1 MRHLTVYAR
10 FITIIA
16 VLSAVFVAV
25 MAYQI
30 WVVRSTV
37 IEERQVK
44 VLDIVETAKK
54 ILAFY
59 DEKARAGKL
68 QPGEAR
74 QLAFDAIGAM
84 RWGPYAD
91 YIGVYGAGKD
101 NAGITY
107 VHANPKY
114 INVNRWD
121 FKDSHGRPLIQDIV
135 EKARAGGG
143 YVEYNVPRVIGG
155 KEQAKLSYV
164 SGYGDGDKSLVIQ
177 AGVYIDDIDEVIF
190 SRAVWIAAGGL
201 AGLLIAT
208 FTALFLGRGLVR
220 PLDRICGV
228 MDGLAAGNIATEVPY
243 RDRRNEIGRISRS
256 LGVFKD
262 ALVDAERLRE
272 EQSGAEQRQ
281 LAQRK
286 VDMARL
292 ADDFENAIGEI
303 VNTVSSASSG
313 LEESAVALA
322 ANAER
327 SLELTTI
334 VAAASGETSTNVQS
348 VASAT
353 EEMAS
358 SVSEIGRQVQAS
370 AGIAT
375 KAVGEAQQTNDRV
388 GELAKAAA
396 RIGDVVE
403 LINMIAGQTN
413 LLALN
418 ATIEAARAGEAGRGF
433 AVVAAE
439 VKALAEQ
446 TAKATSEI
454 GLQVTGIQT
463 ATQDSVAAIKEIG
476 RTIERMSEIASSIAS
491 AVEEQGSATNEI
503 SRNVQHVSRAAQQV
517 SSNISDVQRGASE
530 TGSASSVVLSAAR
543 LLSGDS
549 NRLKVEVSKFLSSV
563 RAA

>member
-1 MRHLTVYAR
+1 MRHLTVYGR
-10 FITIIA
+10 FITIVL

-25 MAYQI
+25 MAYQV
-30 WVVRSTV
+30 WVVRNTV

-54 ILAFY
+54 ILSYY
-59 DEKARAGKL
+59 DEKARAGTLK
-68 QPGEAR
+68 PAEAQ

-84 RWGPYAD
+84 RWGQYAD
-91 YIGVYGAGKD
+91 YIGIYGAGQD
-101 NAGITY
+101 NAGVTY

-121 FKDSHGRPLIQDIV
+121 FKDSQGHLLIQNLV
-135 EKARAGGG
+135 AKARAGGG
-143 YVEYNVPRVIGG
+143 FVEYLVPRVAGG
-155 KEQAKLSYV
+155 KEVSKLSYV
-164 SGYGDGDKSLVIQ
+164 SGYGTGDKSLVIQ
-177 AGVYIDDIDEVIF
+177 AGVYVDDIDEVIF
-190 SRAVWIAAGGL
+190 SRAVWIAVGGL
-201 AGLLIAT
+201 AGLLVAT
-208 FTALFLGRGLVR
+208 LTALYLGRGLVR

-228 MDGLAAGNIATEVPY
+228 MDGLASGDLAIEVPY
-243 RDRRNEIGRISRS
+243 RDRHNEIGRISRS

-262 ALVDAERLRE
+262 ALVDAERVRE
-272 EQSGAEQRQ
+272 QQSGAEQRQ
-281 LAQRK
+281 LSQRRA
-286 VDMARL
+286 DMNRL
-292 ADDFENAIGEI
+292 ADDFENAVGEI
-303 VNTVSSASSG
+303 VNTVSSASAG
-313 LEESAVALA
+313 LEQSAVNLSAT
-322 ANAER
+322 AER

-334 VAAASGETSTNVQS
+334 VVAASGETSSNVQS

-375 KAVGEAQQTNDRV
+375 QAVQQAQETNDRV

-433 AVVAAE
+433 AVVASE

-446 TAKATSEI
+446 TAKATNEI

-476 RTIERMSEIASSIAS
+476 STIERMSEIASSIAS
-491 AVEEQGSATNEI
+491 AVEQQGSATNEI
-503 SRNVQHVSRAAQQV
+503 SRNVQHVARAAQQV
-517 SSNISDVQRGASE
+517 SSNITDVQRGASE

-549 NRLKVEVSKFLSSV
+549 NRLRVEVSKFLNSV

>member
-1 MRHLTVYAR
+1 MRHLSVYGR
-10 FITIIA
+10 FITIVL

-25 MAYQI
+25 MAYQV
-30 WVVRSTV
+30 WVVRNTV

-54 ILAFY
+54 ILSYY
-59 DEKARAGKL
+59 DEKAKAGNLKPADA
-68 QPGEAR
+68 Q

-84 RWGPYAD
+84 RWGQYAD
-91 YIGVYGAGKD
+91 YIGIYGAGKD
-101 NAGITY
+101 NAGVTY

-121 FKDSHGRPLIQDIV
+121 FKDSQGHLLIQDLV
-135 EKARAGGG
+135 AKARAGGG
-143 YVEYNVPRVIGG
+143 FVEYLVPRFAGG
-155 KEQAKLSYV
+155 KEVSKLSYV
-164 SGYGDGDKSLVIQ
+164 SGYGTGDKSLVVQ
-177 AGVYIDDIDEVIF
+177 AGVYVDDIDEVIF
-190 SRAVWIAAGGL
+190 SRAVWIAVGGL
-201 AGLLIAT
+201 AGLLVAT
-208 FTALFLGRGLVR
+208 LTALFLGRGLVR
-220 PLDRICGV
+220 PLDRMCGV
-228 MDGLAAGNIATEVPY
+228 MDGLASGDLAIEVPF

-262 ALVDAERLRE
+262 ALVDAERVRE
-272 EQSGAEQRQ
+272 QQSGAEQRQ
-281 LAQRK
+281 LSQRRA
-286 VDMARL
+286 DMNRL
-292 ADDFENAIGEI
+292 ADDFENAVGEI
-303 VNTVSSASSG
+303 VNTVSSASAG
-313 LEESAVALA
+313 LEESAVNLSAT
-322 ANAER
+322 AER

-375 KAVGEAQQTNDRV
+375 QAVEQAQETNDRV

-454 GLQVTGIQT
+454 GLQVTGIQA
-463 ATQDSVAAIKEIG
+463 ATQDSVAAIKAIG
-476 RTIERMSEIASSIAS
+476 GTIERMSEIAASIAS
-491 AVEEQGSATNEI
+491 AVEQQGSATNEI
-503 SRNVQHVSRAAQQV
+503 SRNVQHVAQAALQV
-517 SSNISDVQRGASE
+517 SSNITDVQRGASE

-543 LLSGDS
+543 QLSGDS
-549 NRLKVEVSKFLSSV
+549 NRLRVEVSKFLNSV

>member
-1 MRHLTVYAR
+1 MRHLTVYQR
-10 FITIIA
+10 FIAIIV

-30 WVVRSTV
+30 LVVRNTV
-37 IEERQVK
+37 IEERKTK

-54 ILAFY
+54 ILAYY
-59 DEKARAGKL
+59 DEKAKAGKMR
-68 QPGEAR
+68 PAEAQ

-84 RWGPYAD
+84 RWGQYSD

-101 NAGITY
+101 NAGVTY
-107 VHANPKY
+107 VHLNPKY

-121 FKDSHGRPLIQDIV
+121 FKDGQGRLLIQEIV
-135 EKARAGGG
+135 GKARSGGG
-143 YVEYNVPRVIGG
+143 FVEYSVPRVVGG
-155 KEQAKLSYV
+155 KELAKLSYV
-164 SGYGDGDKSLVIQ
+164 NEYGEGDRLLAIQ
-177 AGVYIDDIDEVIF
+177 AGVYTDDIDEIIF
-190 SRAVWIAAGGL
+190 SRAVWIAAAGL
-201 AGLLIAT
+201 AGLLLAIL
-208 FTALFLGRGLVR
+208 TALFLGRGLVR
-220 PLDRICGV
+220 PLDKICGV
-228 MDGLAAGNIATEVPY
+228 MDGLASGDLAMDVPF
-243 RDRRNEIGRISRS
+243 RDRRNEIGRIARS

-281 LAQRK
+281 LLQRK
-286 VDMARL
+286 ADMNRL
-292 ADDFENAIGEI
+292 ANDFENAVGQI

-313 LEESAVALA
+313 LEESAVNLA
-322 ANAER
+322 ATAER
-327 SLELTTI
+327 SLERTTI
-334 VAAASGETSTNVQS
+334 VSAASGETSANIQS

-358 SVSEIGRQVQAS
+358 SVGEIARQVQSS

-375 KAVGEAQQTNDRV
+375 QAVRQAQETNDRV
-388 GELAKAAA
+388 GELARAAA

-403 LINMIAGQTN
+403 LINTIAGQTN

-454 GLQVTGIQT
+454 GMQVSGIQT

-476 RTIERMSEIASSIAS
+476 CTIEQMSEIASSIAS
-491 AVEEQGSATNEI
+491 AVEEQGAATNEI
-503 SRNVQHVSRAAQQV
+503 SRNVQHLAQAATQV
-517 SSNISDVQRGASE
+517 SSNIAEVQRGASE

-543 LLSGDS
+543 LLAGDS
-549 NRLKVEVSKFLSSV
+549 NRLNVEVSKFLSSIRV
-563 RAA
+563 A

>member
-10 FITIIA
+10 FIVIVS

-30 WVVRSTV
+30 WVVRNTV
-37 IEERQVK
+37 FEERQVK
-44 VLDIVETAKK
+44 VLDMVETAKK
-54 ILAFY
+54 ILSYY
-59 DEKARAGKL
+59 DEKAKAGTL
-68 QPGEAR
+68 QPADAQ

-84 RWGPYAD
+84 RWGQYGD
-91 YIGVYGAGKD
+91 YIGIYGAGQN
-101 NAGITY
+101 NAGVTY
-107 VHANPKY
+107 VHGNPKY

-121 FKDSHGRPLIQDIV
+121 FRDSQGRLLIRDLV

-143 YVEYNVPRVIGG
+143 FVEYLVPRVAGG
-155 KEQAKLSYV
+155 KEAVKLSYV
-164 SGYGDGDKSLVIQ
+164 SGYGAGEKSLAIQ
-177 AGVYIDDIDEVIF
+177 AGVYVDDIDEVIF
-190 SRAVWIAAGGL
+190 SRAVWIAVGGL
-201 AGLLIAT
+201 AGLLVAT
-208 FTALFLGRGLVR
+208 LTALFLGRGLVR
-220 PLDRICGV
+220 PLDKICSV
-228 MDGLAAGNIATEVPY
+228 MDGLAAGDLAIEVPY

-281 LAQRK
+281 LLQRRA
-286 VDMARL
+286 DMNRL
-292 ADDFENAIGEI
+292 ADDFENAVGEI
-303 VNTVSSASSG
+303 VNTVSSASAG
-313 LEESAVALA
+313 LEESAVNLSAT
-322 ANAER
+322 AER

-334 VAAASGETSTNVQS
+334 VAAASGQTSTKVQS

-375 KAVGEAQQTNDRV
+375 QAVEQAQATNDRV

-476 RTIERMSEIASSIAS
+476 CTIERMSEIASSIAS

-503 SRNVQHVSRAAQQV
+503 SRNVQHVAQAAQQV
-517 SSNISDVQRGASE
+517 SSNITDVQRGASE

-549 NRLKVEVSKFLSSV
+549 NRLRTEVSKFLNSV

>member
-10 FITIIA
+10 FIVIVS
-16 VLSAVFVAV
+16 VLSAVFVGV

-30 WVVRSTV
+30 WVVRNTV
-37 IEERQVK
+37 FEERQVK
-44 VLDIVETAKK
+44 VLDMVETAKK
-54 ILAFY
+54 ILSYY
-59 DEKARAGKL
+59 DEKAKAGNL
-68 QPGEAR
+68 RPADAQ

-84 RWGPYAD
+84 RWGQYGD
-91 YIGVYGAGKD
+91 YIGIYGAGQN
-101 NAGITY
+101 NAGVTY
-107 VHANPKY
+107 VHGNPKY

-121 FKDSHGRPLIQDIV
+121 FRDSQGRLLIRDLV

-143 YVEYNVPRVIGG
+143 FVEYLVPRVAGG
-155 KEQAKLSYV
+155 KEAIKLSYV
-164 SGYGDGDKSLVIQ
+164 SGYGAGEKSLAIQ
-177 AGVYIDDIDEVIF
+177 AGVYVDDIDEVIF
-190 SRAVWIAAGGL
+190 SRAIWIAVGGL
-201 AGLLIAT
+201 AGLLVAAL
-208 FTALFLGRGLVR
+208 TALFLGRGLVR
-220 PLDRICGV
+220 PLDKICSV
-228 MDGLAAGNIATEVPY
+228 MDGLAAGDLATEVPY

-281 LAQRK
+281 LLQRRA
-286 VDMARL
+286 DMNRL
-292 ADDFENAIGEI
+292 ADDFENAVGEI
-303 VNTVSSASSG
+303 VNTVSSASAG
-313 LEESAVALA
+313 LEASAVNLSAT
-322 ANAER
+322 AER

-334 VAAASGETSTNVQS
+334 VAAASGQTSTNVQS

-375 KAVGEAQQTNDRV
+375 QAVEQAQDTNDRV

-446 TAKATSEI
+446 TAKATNEI

-476 RTIERMSEIASSIAS
+476 CTIERMSEIASSIAS

-503 SRNVQHVSRAAQQV
+503 SRNVQHVAQAAQQV
-517 SSNISDVQRGASE
+517 SSNITDVQRGASE

-549 NRLKVEVSKFLSSV
+549 NRLRTEVSKFLNSV

>member
-1 MRHLTVYAR
+1 MRHLTVYQR
-10 FITIIA
+10 FIAIIV

-30 WVVRSTV
+30 LVVRNTV
-37 IEERQVK
+37 IEERKTK

-54 ILAFY
+54 ILAYY
-59 DEKARAGKL
+59 DEKAKAGKMR
-68 QPGEAR
+68 PAEAQ

-84 RWGPYAD
+84 RWGQYSD

-101 NAGITY
+101 NAGVTY
-107 VHANPKY
+107 VHLNPKY

-121 FKDSHGRPLIQDIV
+121 FRDGQGRLLIQEIV
-135 EKARAGGG
+135 GKARSGGG
-143 YVEYNVPRVIGG
+143 FVEYSVPRVVGG
-155 KEQAKLSYV
+155 KELAKLSYV
-164 SGYGDGDKSLVIQ
+164 NEYGEGDRLLAIQ
-177 AGVYIDDIDEVIF
+177 AGVYTDDIDEIIF
-190 SRAVWIAAGGL
+190 SRAVWIAAAGL
-201 AGLLIAT
+201 AGLLLAT
-208 FTALFLGRGLVR
+208 LTALFLGRGLVR
-220 PLDRICGV
+220 PLDKICGV
-228 MDGLAAGNIATEVPY
+228 MDGLASGDLAMDVPF
-243 RDRRNEIGRISRS
+243 RDRRNEIGRIARS

-281 LAQRK
+281 LLQRK
-286 VDMARL
+286 ADMNRL
-292 ADDFENAIGEI
+292 ANDFENAVGQI

-313 LEESAVALA
+313 LEESAVNLA
-322 ANAER
+322 ATAER
-327 SLELTTI
+327 SLERTTI
-334 VAAASGETSTNVQS
+334 VSAASGETSANIQS

-358 SVSEIGRQVQAS
+358 SVGEIARQVQSS

-375 KAVGEAQQTNDRV
+375 QAVRQAQETNDRV
-388 GELAKAAA
+388 GELARAAA

-403 LINMIAGQTN
+403 LINTIAGQTN

-454 GLQVTGIQT
+454 GMQVSGIQT

-476 RTIERMSEIASSIAS
+476 CTIEQMSEIASSIAS
-491 AVEEQGSATNEI
+491 AVEEQGAATNEI
-503 SRNVQHVSRAAQQV
+503 SRNVQHLAQAATQV
-517 SSNISDVQRGASE
+517 SSNIAEVQRGASE

-543 LLSGDS
+543 LLAGDS
-549 NRLKVEVSKFLSSV
+549 NRLNVEVSKFLSSIRV
-563 RAA
+563 A

>member
-10 FITIIA
+10 FIVIVS

-30 WVVRSTV
+30 WVVRNTV
-37 IEERQVK
+37 FEERQVK
-44 VLDIVETAKK
+44 VLDMVETAKK
-54 ILAFY
+54 ILSYY
-59 DEKARAGKL
+59 DEKAKAGTL
-68 QPGEAR
+68 QPADAR

-84 RWGPYAD
+84 RWGQYGD
-91 YIGVYGAGKD
+91 YIGIYGAGQN
-101 NAGITY
+101 NAGVTY
-107 VHANPKY
+107 VHGNPKY

-121 FKDSHGRPLIQDIV
+121 FKDSQGRLLIRDLV

-143 YVEYNVPRVIGG
+143 FVEYLVPRVAGG
-155 KEQAKLSYV
+155 KEAVKLSYV
-164 SGYGDGDKSLVIQ
+164 SGYGAGEKSLAIQ
-177 AGVYIDDIDEVIF
+177 AGVYVDDIDEVIF
-190 SRAVWIAAGGL
+190 SRAVWIAVGGL
-201 AGLLIAT
+201 AGLLVAAL
-208 FTALFLGRGLVR
+208 TALFLGRGLVR
-220 PLDRICGV
+220 PLDRICSV
-228 MDGLAAGNIATEVPY
+228 MDGLAAGDLATEVPY

-281 LAQRK
+281 LLQRK
-286 VDMARL
+286 ADMNRL
-292 ADDFENAIGEI
+292 ADDFENAVGEI
-303 VNTVSSASSG
+303 VNTVSSASAG
-313 LEESAVALA
+313 LEASAVNLSAT
-322 ANAER
+322 AER

-334 VAAASGETSTNVQS
+334 VAAASGQTSTNVQS

-375 KAVGEAQQTNDRV
+375 QAVEQAQATNDRV

-446 TAKATSEI
+446 TAKATNEI

-463 ATQDSVAAIKEIG
+463 ATRDSVAAIKEIG
-476 RTIERMSEIASSIAS
+476 GTIERMSEIASSIAS

-503 SRNVQHVSRAAQQV
+503 SRNVQHVAQAAQQV
-517 SSNISDVQRGASE
+517 SSNITDVQRGASE

-549 NRLKVEVSKFLSSV
+549 TRLRTEVSKFLNSV

>member
-1 MRHLTVYAR
+1 MRHLSVYQR
-10 FITIIA
+10 FIAIIV

-30 WVVRSTV
+30 LVVRNTV
-37 IEERQVK
+37 IEERKTK

-54 ILAFY
+54 ILAYY
-59 DEKARAGKL
+59 DEKAKAGKMR
-68 QPGEAR
+68 PAEAQ

-84 RWGPYAD
+84 RWGQYSD

-101 NAGITY
+101 NAGVTY
-107 VHANPKY
+107 VHLNPKY

-121 FKDSHGRPLIQDIV
+121 FRDGQGRLLIQEIV
-135 EKARAGGG
+135 GKARSGGG
-143 YVEYNVPRVIGG
+143 FVEYSVPRVVGG
-155 KEQAKLSYV
+155 KELAKLSYV
-164 SGYGDGDKSLVIQ
+164 NEYGEGDRLLAIQ
-177 AGVYIDDIDEVIF
+177 AGVYTDDIEEIIF
-190 SRAVWIAAGGL
+190 SRAVWIAAAGL
-201 AGLLIAT
+201 AGLLLAT
-208 FTALFLGRGLVR
+208 LTALFLGRGLVR
-220 PLDRICGV
+220 PLDKICGV
-228 MDGLAAGNIATEVPY
+228 MDGLASGDLAMDVPF
-243 RDRRNEIGRISRS
+243 RDRRNEIGRIARS

-281 LAQRK
+281 LLQRK
-286 VDMARL
+286 ADMNRL
-292 ADDFENAIGEI
+292 ANDFENAVGQI

-313 LEESAVALA
+313 LEESAVNLA
-322 ANAER
+322 ATAER
-327 SLELTTI
+327 SLERTTI
-334 VAAASGETSTNVQS
+334 VSAASGETSANIQS

-358 SVSEIGRQVQAS
+358 SVGEIARQVQSS

-375 KAVGEAQQTNDRV
+375 QAVRQAQETNDRV
-388 GELAKAAA
+388 GELARAAA

-403 LINMIAGQTN
+403 LINTIAGQTN

-454 GLQVTGIQT
+454 GMQVSGIQT

-476 RTIERMSEIASSIAS
+476 CTIEQMSEIASSIAS
-491 AVEEQGSATNEI
+491 AVEEQGAATNEI
-503 SRNVQHVSRAAQQV
+503 SRNVQHLAQAATQV
-517 SSNISDVQRGASE
+517 SSNIAEVQRGASE

-543 LLSGDS
+543 LLAGDS
-549 NRLKVEVSKFLSSV
+549 NRLNVEVSKFLSSIRV
-563 RAA
+563 A

>member
-37 IEERQVK
+37 IEEREVK

-54 ILAFY
+54 ILAYY
-59 DEKARAGKL
+59 DEKAKAGKL
-68 QPGEAR
+68 QPAEAQ

-107 VHANPKY
+107 VHSNPKY

-121 FKDSHGRPLIQDIV
+121 FKDSHGRLLIQDIV
-135 EKARAGGG
+135 ERARAGGG
-143 YVEYNVPRVIGG
+143 YVEYNVPRVVGG

-164 SGYGDGDKSLVIQ
+164 SGYGSGDKSLVIQ

-190 SRAVWIAAGGL
+190 SRAIWIAAGGL

-220 PLDRICGV
+220 PLDRICSV
-228 MDGLAAGNIATEVPY
+228 MDGLASGNLAIEVSY

-262 ALVDAERLRE
+262 TLVDAERLRE

-286 VDMARL
+286 ADMTRL

-303 VNTVSSASSG
+303 VNTVSSASTG
-313 LEESAVALA
+313 LEESAVASA

-353 EEMAS
+353 EEMAL
-358 SVSEIGRQVQAS
+358 SVNEIGRQVQAS

-375 KAVGEAQQTNDRV
+375 KAVGQAQETNDRV

-418 ATIEAARAGEAGRGF
+418 APPSRQPAPAKPAVALPSWRPRSRRWLNRRRRRPARSASRSRGF
-433 AVVAAE
+433 RRPRRTRSLRSRRSAAPSSGCRRLRRRSHLPWKSR
-439 VKALAEQ
+439 VRRPMKYPATCSTFRGPPSRCHPTSA
-446 TAKATSEI
+446 TCSAGPAKPARPRRSYSPRRGCCPGT
-454 GLQVTGIQT
+454 VTG
-463 ATQDSVAAIKEIG
+463 SRWK
-476 RTIERMSEIASSIAS
+476 S
-491 AVEEQGSATNEI
+491 ANS
-503 SRNVQHVSRAAQQV
+503 
-517 SSNISDVQRGASE
+517 
-530 TGSASSVVLSAAR
+530 
-543 LLSGDS
+543 
-549 NRLKVEVSKFLSSV
+549 
-563 RAA
+563 